1 MCSTSGKRISRSASS
16 VDGLRCTA
24 PGSAVS
30 SEDMNAMPFLQNVT
44 FNESGQI
51 VRQKGTAKWI
61 STPITHA
68 KMKIT
73 VEFCNANGKA
83 LFVRIF
89 GAAPKLTVGHNVF
102 LQNSVKAA
110 FRVVKTLYLDH
121 LRKCGVPAATIER
134 ISSAL
139 TIDGVELS
147 WHLPRSSRR
156 AVDAILARL
165 IKHLDILD
173 IDYLPV
179 GKRVEQTLYI
189 HIPEG
194 EIRIYRKLPQLRA
207 SKRVAGSKAA
217 IDALGS
223 FVDKGLRIELILDA
237 AYLKANGLD
246 KATAWTTEIYP
257 KMYAILLKRLGL
269 DRPPLTKRV
278 GTADLGWPPSMKDKL
293 DAYFDG
299 TFDKQSYNA
308 TAVSRFRMRAKKE
321 LHLVIDVEWALH
333 RKLPVRL
340 ADSFA
345 YHRRFQ
351 DFAKLPHSYFSA
363 KAATVALA
371 KLK

>member
-1 MCSTSGKRISRSASS
+1 MSDTIILIHPINRPEDIHGTSF
-16 VDGLRCTA
+16 LR
-24 PGSAVS
+24 
-30 SEDMNAMPFLQNVT
+30 NVT
-44 FNESGQI
+44 FDELGQI
-51 VRQKGTAKWI
+51 VRQKGGSNWI
-61 STPITHA
+61 PTPITHA

-134 ISSAL
+134 ISNSL
-139 TIDGVELS
+139 TIDAVELS

-179 GKRVEQTLYI
+179 GKRGDATLYLDI
-189 HIPEG
+189 REG
-194 EIRIYRKLPQLRA
+194 QIRIYRKLPQLRA

-217 IDALGS
+217 IEALGGL
-223 FVDKGLRIELILDA
+223 VDKGLRVELILNSA
-237 AYLKANGLD
+237 FLKANGLD
-246 KATAWTTEIYP
+246 TASAWTADIYP

-269 DRPPLTKRV
+269 ERPPLTKRV
-278 GTADLGWPPSMKDKL
+278 SPGRLGRTKTMQDKL
-293 DAYFDG
+293 KAYFAG

-308 TAVSRFRMRAKKE
+308 TAISRFRMLAKKE
-321 LHLVIDVEWALH
+321 LGLDIDVEWAVH
-333 RKLPVRL
+333 RTLPVRL

-371 KLK
+371 QLK